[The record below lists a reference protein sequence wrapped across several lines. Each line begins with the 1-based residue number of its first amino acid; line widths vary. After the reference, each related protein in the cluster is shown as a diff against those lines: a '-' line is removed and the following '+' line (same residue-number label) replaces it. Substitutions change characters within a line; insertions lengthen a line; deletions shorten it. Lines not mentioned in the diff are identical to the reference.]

1 MGPSLFANTSL
12 SHTIMMTLSP
22 LSISPAA
29 QSASGALGPPPG
41 PKKANK
47 PVRYERELALLDDL
61 SPLSVPRFG
70 TAAAFSPFSAISA
83 PSLAVDTFAS
93 PVRSTAAAICEAVP
107 APAPVPEDGTPL
119 SFTRRPISPCGNV
132 AAASAAAAVNLPSPT
147 LTAPPMLLFSATV
160 VAAPALAVSPVPR
173 LDSGRRSDTPPSA
186 HRQGTNILPEFSLL
200 SISSALNSLKK
211 IKTHFVRPSK
221 KIKKKKSRVNGG
233 SGVVS
238 PTEQQ
243 EQARPAT
250 AFMGPWTAFMD
261 SEHETVQQCQPSS
274 ESKSRLL
281 VRSTGYKSS
290 VQDLEVDSLTHEI
303 RCL

>member
-1 MGPSLFANTSL
+1 
-12 SHTIMMTLSP
+12 MMTLSP

-29 QSASGALGPPPG
+29 QSDSGALGPPPG

-186 HRQGTNILPEFSLL
+186 HRQGTDILADILAGV
-200 SISSALNSLKK
+200 SISSALNPLKLQADS
-211 IKTHFVRPSK
+211 VRPSK
-221 KIKKKKSRVNGG
+221 KIKKKRSRVNGG

-243 EQARPAT
+243 
-250 AFMGPWTAFMD
+250 AFMGLQEHPANRLVHQ
-261 SEHETVQQCQPSS
+261 HETVQQCQPSS
-274 ESKSRLL
+274 ESKSRLQ
-281 VRSTGYKSS
+281 VGSTGYKSS
-290 VQDLEVDSLTHEI
+290 VQDLEVDSLTREI
-303 RCL
+303 GRL